1 MGRLHRDGDVAKV
14 RIAAS
19 SPLHRHA
26 FPPSDAHEPLQVPRK
41 AVRAGSPAGVLRE
54 ELGAAFDTARGRHD
68 EALSAYAGAANQM
81 ERWPAPGDEALL
93 LHAWP

>member
-26 FPPSDAHEPLQVPRK
+26 FPPSDAHEQLQVRRE
-41 AVRAGSPAGVLRE
+41 AVRAGSPDGVLRE
-54 ELGAAFDTARGRHD
+54 ELGAA
-68 EALSAYAGAANQM
+68 LSAT
-81 ERWPAPGDEALL
+81 RWHEVTLTAYVLGTVCEMPVRRMPGCRWAP
-93 LHAWP
+93 